1 MNYTQLLLSAP
12 AFSLDVMPN
21 IRKVELELI
30 SDADMFLLFEK
41 SKRSRMSFRCTN
53 PSSNEIS
60 EELHL
65 SRSRTSYDLSQINSQ
80 LRWWSRLLTSILFLV
95 NHNYLNLSVASFA
108 RCLPSELI
116 SGCMKKILLIF
127 YPFFFLKIYFFFSH
141 T

>member
-1 MNYTQLLLSAP
+1 MDYTQLLLSAP

-21 IRKVELELI
+21 ITKVELKLI

-41 SKRSRMSFRCTN
+41 SKRSRMSFPCSN

-65 SRSRTSYDLSQINSQ
+65 SRSHTSYDLSQINSQ
-80 LRWWSRLLTSILFLV
+80 LRWWSRLLTSLLFLV

-108 RCLPSELI
+108 CCLPSELI
-116 SGCMKKILLIF
+116 
-127 YPFFFLKIYFFFSH
+127 
-141 T
+141 